1 MCLAIT
7 IVVSRPV
14 CFRPVL
20 FYNQIALIPAP
31 HLRLAFI
38 AVLAAYCVF
47 SAGCVAPLGPGYLVE
62 KQQIEV
68 RFLPGPTPKIRVNAT
83 YDLRNTGTRPLTAL
97 DARLPAGRRLHLGDM
112 QATWDGAS
120 VNVTPSP
127 DAPRESLLN
136 FPQPWLVSARHS
148 LRLSYEVLSA
158 SPDETRLSFTNDAFF
173 LPSASWL
180 PEFPQPNG
188 LFGFGGVP
196 PKKWVL
202 AVLVPQDFLVHTSGG
217 DQKISHEG
225 AEQVV
230 SALQTPADHYP
241 FVIAGRYTSA
251 EIGDS
256 KQRVLLWTHS
266 KPDTSSLQQASQ
278 HIARTTAV
286 YDAMFGSRTSKGA
299 APMWIVE
306 CPDARG
312 CFSGTT
318 GPSSSLLLD
327 QDAAPPTA
335 EMASADTLMVDLSA
349 GAPRLAATV
358 APSLAAS
365 WLGYGQN
372 PGFYEQVPPLSL
384 FPAFA
389 AAIGREALAGPSY
402 RGEVI
407 RRALSH
413 IPRSPAALPAGAR
426 SKEEDPGVVRAKS
439 FLFFYALQDRYG
451 PEVFRKATTHM
462 LEARRGRGFDL
473 SDLIAAFDQETP
485 KSQNTAGFVRLWIK
499 RPGVPDD
506 FRARYESSS
515 AVENSPKE
523 TFR

>member
-1 MCLAIT
+1 MCLPIT
-7 IVVSRPV
+7 TNVSGAV

-20 FYNQIALIPAP
+20 FYNRNALIPAS
-31 HLRLAFI
+31 HRRCASLLTLAV
-38 AVLAAYCVF
+38 AGLAA
-47 SAGCVAPLGPGYLVE
+47 SGCVAPLGPGYLVE

-68 RFLPGPTPKIRVNAT
+68 QFRPGPSPKIRVNAT
-83 YDLRNTGTRPLTAL
+83 YDLRNTGTRLLVTL
-97 DARLPAGRRLHLGDM
+97 DARLPAGRRLHLNAM
-112 QATWDGAS
+112 QATWDGTPLD
-120 VNVTPSP
+120 VTPSS
-127 DAPRESLLN
+127 DTPRESILN
-136 FPQPWLVSARHS
+136 LTQPWLVSARHS

-158 SPDETRLSFTNDAFF
+158 SPEQTGLSFTNDAFF

-196 PKKWVL
+196 PKKWQLTVR
-202 AVLVPQDFLVHTSGG
+202 VPQGFLVHASGG
-217 DQKISHEG
+217 VQKSSRKG
-225 AEQVV
+225 AEEVV

-241 FVIAGRYTSA
+241 FVIAGRYTSV
-251 EIGDS
+251 EMGDA
-256 KQRVLLWTHS
+256 KQRVFLWTRS
-266 KPDTSSLQQASQ
+266 KPETGSLQQASQ
-278 HIARTTAV
+278 HIARTTAA
-286 YDAMFGSRTSKGA
+286 YDAMFGSRTNKGA

-306 CPDARG
+306 CPDPHG
-312 CFSGTT
+312 CLSGTLSS
-318 GPSSSLLLD
+318 SSSLLLD
-327 QDAAPPTA
+327 DDAAPPTA
-335 EMASADTLMVDLSA
+335 EMASADTLIVDLSA

-372 PGFYEQVPPLSL
+372 PGFYDQVPPLSL
-384 FPAFA
+384 FPVFA

-407 RRALSH
+407 RRALSR
-413 IPRSPAALPAGAR
+413 IPRNPPPRPSGAPL
-426 SKEEDPGVVRAKS
+426 KAEDPSVVRAKS

-462 LEARRGRGFDL
+462 LEARRGRGFDI

-485 KSQNTAGFVRLWIK
+485 RNQTAAEFVRLWIK
-499 RPGVPDD
+499 RPGVPND

-515 AVENSPKE
+515 AAENSPKE